1 MRSTLEGLLESIE
14 RYDFGLFIFTPDD
27 RITSRGVS
35 ENTARDNVILELG
48 MFLGQLGRD
57 RAFAVI
63 TEGTN
68 PADRVKEIS
77 DLKGIT
83 MPRLATSADAPKA
96 SVARAAKPI
105 RDKIRE
111 HGRRTRRIPLI
122 RKWKFKLHRGKFSAK
137 IGPAALNVVRRVYP
151 AGQIVVVC
159 RWQNEK
165 IDTWDDPQVVVS
177 DVRRIPP
184 ESSTTDI
191 VIEVVSEKIL
201 GDGDRGDIVEAY
213 AVLIP
218 EGVVLSKR
226 MTLGQMVACGCDVV
240 DVVAV
245 SAESGSA
252 RRL

>member
-1 MRSTLEGLLESIE
+1 
-14 RYDFGLFIFTPDD
+14 
-27 RITSRGVS
+27 
-35 ENTARDNVILELG
+35 
-48 MFLGQLGRD
+48 
-57 RAFAVI
+57 
-63 TEGTN
+63 
-68 PADRVKEIS
+68 
-77 DLKGIT
+77 
-83 MPRLATSADAPKA
+83 
-96 SVARAAKPI
+96 
-105 RDKIRE
+105 
-111 HGRRTRRIPLI
+111 
-122 RKWKFKLHRGKFSAK
+122 
-137 IGPAALNVVRRVYP
+137 
-151 AGQIVVVC
+151 VVVC

-165 IDTWDDPQVVVS
+165 IDTYDDPQVVVS
-177 DVRRIPP
+177 DGRRIPP